1 MEDIVPTLTI
11 HLFGNLHVT
20 HNGHEPVP
28 LKPAARSMLAFLLLY
43 QYRHPRTT
51 GPRRDLLA
59 SQFWAN
65 HDERAA
71 RRCLSTTLW
80 RLRRS
85 LEAEGLSSNDYIVT
99 NNNDEVAFNF
109 GSDHWLDVAAFEQKV
124 DQGMSGPVS
133 SMTEQDAR
141 LLEEA
146 QVLYIGDLFEDCY
159 DDWIFRHR
167 ERLHLKY
174 LSCLGRLMHYY
185 DIRGDFEKC
194 LQYGRKILSLDPLR
208 EQIHRYMMR
217 LYVRNGQQ
225 SLAVQQYHTCY
236 NALKTELGIEPMAET
251 QALFREITA
260 GPAVSPKVA
269 PQKRPTQL
277 QQALLQLQ
285 EAMQALNAAQK
296 QVEEA
301 REMVVHL
308 TNEIG
313 SASP

>member
-20 HNGHEPVP
+20 CNDSEPVP

-43 QYRHPRTT
+43 QYQHPRTA

-85 LEAEGLSSNDYIVT
+85 LETGGLSGDDYIVT
-99 NNNDEVAFNF
+99 NNDEVAFNF
-109 GSDHWLDVAAFEQKV
+109 SSDHWLDIAAFEQKV
-124 DQGMSGPVS
+124 DQGMAGSVKN
-133 SMTEQDAR
+133 MTRRDAE

-146 QVLYIGDLFEDCY
+146 QALYAGDLFEDCY
-159 DDWIFRHR
+159 DDWIFHHR

-185 DIRGDFEKC
+185 DIHGDFEKC

-208 EQIHRYMMR
+208 EQVHRYMMR
-217 LYVRNGQQ
+217 LYMRNGQQ

-236 NALKTELGIEPMAET
+236 NALKSELGIEPMAET
-251 QALFREITA
+251 QNLYRKITA
-260 GPAVSPKVA
+260 GPALGSA
-269 PQKRPTQL
+269 ARQKRPNQL
-277 QQALLQLQ
+277 HQALLQLQ
-285 EAMQALNAAQK
+285 EAMQALSVAQK

-301 REMVVHL
+301 REMVVYL
-308 TNEIG
+308 TNEIE
-313 SASP
+313 SASL